1 MEFYFFRKINEPYI
15 DEFRELAMFHNVR
28 TSRVFAAI
36 ISVLTFILY
45 LVDLHTNSEQ
55 VLHYPDEYA
64 AAISFLLA
72 SSVACCTLM
81 FACRLLPA
89 DVALSCNKLMSHA
102 YAVVILIASL
112 WITFVMQHNPSNTM
126 SILVLGIIM
135 VAALWIFDEP
145 YAIAIAI
152 SIILLFDGGLRYFQT
167 DPCKLFANYITGTC
181 VAIFFLCISRITF
194 SINYNHFKQMKKI
207 ERDARDLAMVNA
219 VQTEILAVVAHDLH
233 APINNVVTI
242 VDILKNPDT
251 SETDRL
257 EFYDM
262 ILTTCRR
269 SDTIIDELLTVAKQN
284 EQDTVFTKTNVNAFI
299 GDMVHY
305 FVHVRKATANIIYT
319 PSHPIVYAS
328 INKAKMMRVFDNII
342 SNAIK
347 FTPGDG
353 TIKIDLVQDKKKIYI
368 TIRDNGIG
376 IPASFLPQLFTRF
389 SKAGRTGL
397 QGQKSYGLGLSICK
411 LIMAQH
417 HGDISVTS
425 IEGSGTTITLTL
437 PADDENKLKGPL

>member
-15 DEFRELAMFHNVR
+15 KEFREVAMFHNVR
-28 TSRVFAAI
+28 TSRVFAAS
-36 ISVLTFILY
+36 ISVIALILY
-45 LVDLHTNSEQ
+45 MLNLHTNSEQ
-55 VLHYPDEYA
+55 ALHYPNEYA

-72 SSVACCTLM
+72 SSVACCILM
-81 FACRLLPA
+81 FACRLLPDDMA
-89 DVALSCNKLMSHA
+89 HGCNKLMSHA

-135 VAALWIFDEP
+135 VAALWIFEEP
-145 YAIAIAI
+145 YAVAIAI
-152 SIILLFDGGLRYFQT
+152 GIILLFDGGLRYFQT

-207 ERDARDLAMVNA
+207 EKDARDLAMVNA

-251 SETDRL
+251 SEADRQD
-257 EFYDM
+257 FYDM

-269 SDTIIDELLTVAKQN
+269 SDTIIDELLAVAKQS
-284 EQDTVFTKTNVNAFI
+284 EQDPVFTKTNVNAFI

-305 FVHVRKATANIIYT
+305 FVHVRKTKTNIVYNPAQQI
-319 PSHPIVYAS
+319 IYAS
-328 INKAKMMRVFDNII
+328 INKAKLMRVFDNII

-353 TIKIDLVQDKKKIYI
+353 TIKIGLVQDKRKIHI
-368 TIRDNGIG
+368 SVSDNGIG

-397 QGQKSYGLGLSICK
+397 LGQKSYGLGLSICK

-417 HGDISVTS
+417 HGDISVAS
-425 IEGSGTTITLTL
+425 VEGSGTTITLIL
-437 PADDENKLKGPL
+437 PVSKE